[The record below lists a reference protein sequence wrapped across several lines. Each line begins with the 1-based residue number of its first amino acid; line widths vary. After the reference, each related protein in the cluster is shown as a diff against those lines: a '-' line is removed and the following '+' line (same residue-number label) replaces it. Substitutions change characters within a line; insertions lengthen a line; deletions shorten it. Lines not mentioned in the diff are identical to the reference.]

1 MNQQKRTL
9 VELKL
14 SWAINYNINIC
25 NYMEGFLKLYS
36 DLYHVM
42 ITAQRTEIFQIV
54 HALSKFNHK
63 RFYHPHTHTHSEICS
78 KSAKQFIVMLV
89 QTRHTDMDN
98 IQIYKNP

>member
-14 SWAINYNINIC
+14 SWAINYNINVC

-54 HALSKFNHK
+54 HALSKFSHK
-63 RFYHPHTHTHSEICS
+63 RFYHPHTHTLRNLQQICKAVYS
-78 KSAKQFIVMLV
+78 HACAN
-89 QTRHTDMDN
+89 QTH
-98 IQIYKNP
+98 

>member
-14 SWAINYNINIC
+14 SWAINYNINVC

-63 RFYHPHTHTHSEICS
+63 RFYHPHTHTHTLRNLQQICKAVYS
-78 KSAKQFIVMLV
+78 HACAN
-89 QTRHTDMDN
+89 QTH
-98 IQIYKNP
+98 